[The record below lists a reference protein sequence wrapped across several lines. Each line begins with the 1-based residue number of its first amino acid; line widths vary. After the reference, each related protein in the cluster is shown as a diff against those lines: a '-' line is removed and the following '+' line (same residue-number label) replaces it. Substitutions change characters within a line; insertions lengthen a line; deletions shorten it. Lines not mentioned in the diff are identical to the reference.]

1 MANELTYEWKLT
13 GIVKST
19 PSNLPVDDV
28 IIGTRWTVTGTD
40 ADGNAGT
47 FTGATP
53 FELATVDP
61 DNFTSYADLTEE
73 QVLGWVKNYVQVV
86 NPYWT
91 HIVEQIEKQIEK
103 NQQVVSEVYEA
114 DLPWSPTSGSAPV
127 APAEAIAQQDSQ
139 AQNEVSGSEVSG
151 SGE

>member
-19 PSNLPVDDV
+19 PSNLPVDNV
-28 IIGTRWTVTGTD
+28 VVGTRWTVTGTD
-40 ADGNAGT
+40 ADGNKGT

-61 DNFTSYADLTEE
+61 DNFTAYSDLTEE
-73 QVLGWVKNYVQVV
+73 QVLGWIKNYVKVV
-86 NPYWT
+86 NPYWN
-91 HIVEQIEKQIEK
+91 HIVEQIDKQIQKSLEIIE
-103 NQQVVSEVYEA
+103 EVAEN
-114 DLPWSPTSGSAPV
+114 DLPWSPTSGS
-127 APAEAIAQQDSQ
+127 
-139 AQNEVSGSEVSG
+139 NEPTPDPNLPIPGDGESEVSG

>member
-40 ADGNAGT
+40 ANGNTGT

-61 DNFTSYADLTEE
+61 DNFTAYADLTEE

-86 NPYWT
+86 NPYWN
-91 HIVEQIEKQIEK
+91 HIVTQIEKQIEK
-103 NQQVVSEVYEA
+103 NQQLISEVNEM
-114 DLPWSPTSGSAPV
+114 DLPWSPTSGSNTPEPGIV
-127 APAEAIAQQDSQ
+127 VEPAATTE
-139 AQNEVSGSEVSG
+139 ETEVSG